1 MPHVT
6 SHLNQIVKSP
16 VMVRF
21 KLRLKSNI
29 FIASNTEHSR
39 ALILNLND
47 TMYRIHFLRL

>member
-16 VMVRF
+16 VMVTF

-29 FIASNTEHSR
+29 FIASNTEHLNT
-39 ALILNLND
+39 LILNLND
-47 TMYRIHFLRL
+47 TMYRMHFLHL

>member
-6 SHLNQIVKSP
+6 SHLNQIVQGP

-39 ALILNLND
+39 TLILNLND
-47 TMYRIHFLRL
+47 TMYRIHFLHL